1 MDLDQLLDELNVNK
15 SPPKKHKSVTKKKE
29 TADDWGD
36 EPMGLEDNKV
46 NKKGNSAS
54 HKVQPEKDSD
64 DEWDTG
70 DKKDDPVIES
80 ASSEES
86 PPTQKEEE
94 KKAQKPNS

>member
-54 HKVQPEKDSD
+54 HKVQPENNS

-94 KKAQKPNS
+94 KKAQKPNN